1 MRREVLWTQA
11 AVEQLAQL
19 ASRNSRQSTRILV
32 AVREF
37 GRVSR
42 GDLKKLTG
50 SEEWRLRAG
59 DWRVI
64 LVLESERAYVF
75 RISDLRTLSTRHGN
89 RVQSVPP
96 PAAGG
101 W

>member
-1 MRREVLWTQA
+1 MRREVLWSQA

-75 RISDLRTLSTRHGN
+75 RISDR
-89 RVQSVPP
+89 QD
-96 PAAGG
+96 AY
-101 W
+101 

>member
-11 AVEQLAQL
+11 AVEQLVQL
-19 ASRNSRQSTRILV
+19 AGRNSRQSTRILV

-64 LVLESERAYVF
+64 LVLESDRAYVF
-75 RISDLRTLSTRHGN
+75 RISDR
-89 RVQSVPP
+89 QD
-96 PAAGG
+96 AY
-101 W
+101 

>member
-75 RISDLRTLSTRHGN
+75 RISDR
-89 RVQSVPP
+89 QD
-96 PAAGG
+96 AY
-101 W
+101 

>member
-1 MRREVLWTQA
+1 MRREIFWAHA
-11 AVEQLAQL
+11 AVEELAQL
-19 ASRNSRQSTRILV
+19 AGRNSRQSTRILV

-37 GRVSR
+37 GRIGH

-64 LVLESERAYVF
+64 LVLDGDRAFVF
-75 RISDLRTLSTRHGN
+75 RITDR
-89 RVQSVPP
+89 QD
-96 PAAGG
+96 AY
-101 W
+101 

>member
-59 DWRVI
+59 VRV
-64 LVLESERAYVF
+64 
-75 RISDLRTLSTRHGN
+75 SD
-89 RVQSVPP
+89 Q
-96 PAAGG
+96 
-101 W
+101 